1 MVSKPYAISKQA
13 VFEAYKRVRVNR
25 GSAGIDGQSIEDFE
39 KDLKGNLYKIWNRMS
54 SGSYFPPPVKAVE
67 IPKKAGGSRRLGIP
81 TVGDRVAQMVAKM
94 YLEPSIERIFHEDS
108 YGYRPNKSAVDAIG
122 KARQRCWKY
131 DFVIEFDIKGLFD
144 NIDHTLLMKAVE
156 KHTNEAWILL
166 YINRWLKTP
175 FVTENGEC
183 VERASG
189 TPQGGVISPLLAN
202 LFLHYAFDV
211 WIIRHYPNAPFER
224 YADDAI
230 IHCDSEERA
239 ETLLRHLN
247 KRLAECKLELHPQKT
262 RIVYCK
268 DKDRTG
274 EYPTTEFDFLGYTFK
289 KVFMK
294 DRTGRLQFNFIP
306 SVSKKSAK
314 ALREK
319 VKQMEIH
326 LMSGSK
332 IEMIAER
339 LNPVVRGWMNY
350 FGKFNKSAMKFT
362 LDCIN
367 RILVKWAM
375 CKYKRFRGREHRARE
390 WMREIAKRE
399 PNMFAHWTLMIL
411 P

>member
-1 MVSKPYAISKQA
+1 
-13 VFEAYKRVRVNR
+13 
-25 GSAGIDGQSIEDFE
+25 
-39 KDLKGNLYKIWNRMS
+39 
-54 SGSYFPPPVKAVE
+54 VKAVE
-67 IPKKAGGSRRLGIP
+67 IPKKNGGSRRLGIP
-81 TVGDRVAQMVAKM
+81 TVSDRVAQMVAKM
-94 YLEPSIERIFHEDS
+94 YLEPSIETIFLEDS

-156 KHTNEAWILL
+156 KHTNEAWLLL

-183 VERASG
+183 VERTSG

-202 LFLHYAFDV
+202 LFLHYAFDI
-211 WIIRHYPNAPFER
+211 WITRCYPNAPFER

-230 IHCDSEERA
+230 IHCGSEEQA
-239 ETLLRHLN
+239 KLILRHL
-247 KRLAECKLELHPQKT
+247 KQRLAECKLELHPQKT

-289 KVFMK
+289 RMFIK
-294 DRTGRLQFNFIP
+294 DRTGRLQFNFLP

-314 ALREK
+314 SFRERIR
-319 VKQMEIH
+319 QMEIH

-339 LNPVVRGWMNY
+339 LNPVVRGWVNY

-375 CKYKRFRGREHRARE
+375 CKYKRFRGREYRARE
-390 WMREIAKRE
+390 WMQEIAKRE
-399 PNMFAHWTLMIL
+399 PNMFAHWTLKIL